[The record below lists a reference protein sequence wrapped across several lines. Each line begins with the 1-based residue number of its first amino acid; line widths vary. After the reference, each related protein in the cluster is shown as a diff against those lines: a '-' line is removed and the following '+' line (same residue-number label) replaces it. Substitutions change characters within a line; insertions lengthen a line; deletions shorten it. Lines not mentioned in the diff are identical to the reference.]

1 MGAMHL
7 AGRRRESRRARQ
19 HGSVGA
25 GVRPIARLASMLCA
39 LTAFAAAPTD
49 SRILFAAGS
58 TVPKPV
64 RAFAW
69 HVIET
74 RCNYQSFEREQ
85 REFFAYDVRATRV
98 GAAVVYS
105 ISIRSDLTWKRSEPP
120 AFIDMTV
127 VDDGD
132 IRLTALKS
140 TFVLC
145 RNTRATIELQTR

>member
-1 MGAMHL
+1 MHEIP
-7 AGRRRESRRARQ
+7 A
-19 HGSVGA
+19 SVISLYSTAWRGI
-25 GVRPIARLASMLCA
+25 GVVVRPIALLVSMLCA
-39 LTAFAAAPTD
+39 LTGFAAAPTD

-58 TVPKPV
+58 NVPKPV
-64 RAFAW
+64 QAFAW

-74 RCNYQSFEREQ
+74 RCGYQSHERDQ
-85 REFFAYDVRATRV
+85 REFFAYDARATRV
-98 GAAVVYS
+98 GAGVVYS

-145 RNTRATIELQTR
+145 RDARATIELQTR